1 MSPLQEELDCSLVP
15 VSWLRLYFPY
25 RLNSTEHPT
34 GQHIMVPPQMAAK
47 FSVPSAHTATQDLCS
62 SALIP
67 DPCTALSSVCVF
79 GCFSVLLTQ
88 PSMLLMSLEAR
99 AWKQCVQTLGATG

>member
-1 MSPLQEELDCSLVP
+1 MSPLPEELCCSLIS

-34 GQHIMVPPQMAAK
+34 GQHVMVPPQMAAE

-67 DPCTALSSVCVF
+67 DSCTVLLVRVF
-79 GCFSVLLTQ
+79 GCFSVLSTQ

-99 AWKQCVQTLGATG
+99 A